1 MNTATDP
8 QQRQIPPGLQQQ
20 QPNQPQNHHH
30 HQHITTT
37 QTGSDHDSGIDYD
50 DDGTGDPD
58 EGELDAS
65 ATKPVKG
72 WRGWYRSLV
81 QFFQGLGKFFLIL
94 ALGTIFLIVVLNYT
108 LPSVDEEQRKD
119 LHFPHSLEDLEAL
132 RKILA
137 DSVDKHYFRVLFGF
151 LTVYLYLQTFSV
163 PGSMWLSIL
172 GGALFKFW
180 VALIMVSLASAIGA
194 TNCYLLSRL
203 FFSKLVKRKFGDRM
217 EKWNRQLA
225 KHRNN
230 LISYIIL
237 LRLAPF
243 PPNWFVNICSPHLN
257 VPLWPEFF
265 IGTLIGV
272 TAPSVVHVQ
281 AGMVLEKLVEDHSS
295 GVNVFTLKNV
305 LMLGAVACL
314 AALPVLIRWALARY
328 EAKKVGLLPDDDEQ
342 EGERD
347 GLLGHQDD
355 ENREDDLQG
364 GDGGRSLEEGRYRQQ
379 GNTEEESDP
388 IMEPLDPTGL
398 IIPPENQHIKTLF
411 RRSSSFSSVTP
422 ATATHT
428 NAGANQPPST

>member
-1 MNTATDP
+1 MDSREQRLLISPAPP
-8 QQRQIPPGLQQQ
+8 QQHPPHLADVADSA
-20 QPNQPQNHHH
+20 PTAPHT
-30 HQHITTT
+30 ITVA
-37 QTGSDHDSGIDYD
+37 DHDSGIQYD
-50 DDGTGDPD
+50 DDGTDDPNLNGDQD
-58 EGELDAS
+58 EDEVAV
-65 ATKPVKG
+65 KPVVG
-72 WRGWYRSLV
+72 WRGWYRSLL
-81 QFFQGLGKFFLIL
+81 QLFQGLGKFFLIL
-94 ALGTIFLIVVLNYT
+94 ALGTLILFLVLKYT

-132 RKILA
+132 RKIL
-137 DSVDKHYFRVLFGF
+137 SGYMDKHYYRVMFGF
-151 LTVYLYLQTFSV
+151 LTIYLYLQTFSV

-194 TNCYLLSRL
+194 TNCYLLSRM

-217 EKWNRQLA
+217 EKWNRQLE

-295 GVNVFTLKNV
+295 GVDVFTLKNV

-314 AALPVLIRWALARY
+314 AALPVLIRWLLARY
-328 EAKKVGLLPDDDEQ
+328 EAKKLGILPEHEDQ
-342 EGERD
+342 GGEGERD
-347 GLLGHQDD
+347 GLLAYEETNG
-355 ENREDDLQG
+355 DLSTTAA
-364 GDGGRSLEEGRYRQQ
+364 RLLEEGRVQP
-379 GNTEEESDP
+379 EEQDP

-398 IIPPENQHIKTLF
+398 IIAPEHQHIKTMF
-411 RRSSSFSSVTP
+411 RRNSSYSS
-422 ATATHT
+422 ASSAK
-428 NAGANQPPST
+428 